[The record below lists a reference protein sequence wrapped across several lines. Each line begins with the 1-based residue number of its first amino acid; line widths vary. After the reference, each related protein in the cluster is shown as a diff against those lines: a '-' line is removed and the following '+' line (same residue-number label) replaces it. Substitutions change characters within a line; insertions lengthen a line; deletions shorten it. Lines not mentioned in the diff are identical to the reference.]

1 MSLADIKNKI
11 ESDARREAEE
21 IVLKAKKQAASIASA
36 SEKQIHEIEEEL
48 VKRLEKD
55 GPEIFRRREVVARLD
70 VKKVV
75 LGAKQKLIDQA
86 FEQALDELITLEKKK
101 YLAFCTKLLTK
112 ASRTG
117 DETVLLG
124 RNEKHLDAS
133 WVDEFNEKHSS
144 HLVLEEERLPIR
156 AGFILRRGEIDI
168 NCSFEMLIRSLRE
181 ELEKDVV
188 TRLFSN

>member
-21 IVLKAKKQAASIASA
+21 IVQKAKEQAASIASA
-36 SEKQIHEIEEEL
+36 SEKQIHEIKEEL

-70 VKKVV
+70 VKKVA

-86 FEQALDELITLEKKK
+86 FEQALDELTKLEKKK

-117 DETVLLG
+117 DESLLLG
-124 RNEKHLDAS
+124 RNEKHLDSS
-133 WVDEFNEKHSS
+133 WVDGFNEKNSS
-144 HLVLEEERLPIR
+144 HLVLEEGRLPIR
-156 AGFILRRGEIDI
+156 AGFILRRGEVDI